1 MKLAQ
6 LDVGHHYAIR
16 RGGWKIARK
25 ALLIEK
31 FVALSGSTRKGAT
44 RQNTTGAR
52 IQYDG
57 QSEFEVV
64 STRAFVS
71 KWEEYTPPAQPTP
84 KPRPIGELPPE
95 RMNGSRIAALSAYCD
110 IEGRNAGA
118 FVAYRDGRVF
128 LLQGNTWLPVAPLPK

>member
-16 RGGWKIARK
+16 KGGWRVAKK

-31 FVALSGSTRKGAT
+31 HVVLPGPPPKGGQ
-44 RQNTTGAR
+44 RQNTTGVR
-52 IQYDG
+52 VQYDG
-57 QSEFEVV
+57 QSEFEIV
-64 STRAFVS
+64 STKAILC
-71 KWEEYTPPAQPTP
+71 KWEDYKAPALPAP
-84 KPRPIGELPPE
+84 KPRPIGELPHE